1 MSDNVVLRLL
11 LLVLLVMCSAILTGA
26 EAAYFSLGR
35 ARLRRMTAKTD
46 GAGAAPSLLIAR
58 PNDLLVTLLVGITL
72 INIGAAAIAAT
83 LADHVFGERYGLVVE
98 MIAMILLLTTFG
110 EVLPMTIAVKYP
122 EQFLRVVRYPVGWLA
137 TVLRPA
143 RAVLGAFIAAGL
155 EPCVY
160 ADRPGVDFVV
170 GERPATHPRH
180 LARSLPLV
188 AVDDL
193 ERVVEAEPVLTF
205 SVVGRPAGLLEPVAR
220 ALGGAGSASVVRD
233 LVYGDHTLQVRPPGV
248 SKWSGALAFCADQ
261 GLDPGR
267 VLAVGDSA
275 NDLELLEAAK
285 VACAVAGASP
295 AVLARADYVLGRPGD
310 GGWAAVLDLV

>member
-1 MSDNVVLRLL
+1 M
-11 LLVLLVMCSAILTGA
+11 A
-26 EAAYFSLGR
+26 
-35 ARLRRMTAKTD
+35 
-46 GAGAAPSLLIAR
+46 GAGAGVA
-58 PNDLLVTLLVGITL
+58 
-72 INIGAAAIAAT
+72 
-83 LADHVFGERYGLVVE
+83 LVVTDLDGTLSDADE
-98 MIAMILLLTTFG
+98 RVHPSSARAVRSLQAAGVPVLVATGRRPRMAARVLEPAGLAGPAVVLDGALGLDLRDGRLFHRVTF
-110 EVLPMTIAVKYP
+110 
-122 EQFLRVVRYPVGWLA
+122 PVPA
-137 TVLRPA
+137 A

-248 SKWSGALAFCADQ
+248 SKWSGVLAFCADQ

-267 VLAVGDSA
+267 VLAVGDGA